1 LDDAGRLI
9 LRRPDGNTEAIMAGD
24 VFPIGQPIAATAR

>member
-24 VFPIGQPIAATAR
+24 VFPVDQPVPATVR